1 MPGKRKIGDDMRFL
15 LKLRHHG
22 ECLLWRDQ
30 PDRKGY
36 GHFKVDG
43 RMWKAHRWAYE
54 RWVGPIPEGLTIDH
68 LCESKACVRLD
79 HLEPVTNAENTR
91 RAMERRGNR
100 CRRGHDLTV
109 PGAVYWFE
117 QEKKGRVYKG
127 RQCLRC
133 RDVTDARYRPQM
145 QLDIAA

>member
-1 MPGKRKIGDDMRFL
+1 MEKVC
-15 LKLRHHG
+15 HEG
-22 ECLLWRDQ
+22 ECIAWTSTCN
-30 PDRKGY
+30 RKGY
-36 GHFKVDG
+36 GQFGHGG
-43 RMWKAHRWAYE
+43 RMHAAHRWAYE

-68 LCESKACVRLD
+68 LCENKACVRLD

-100 CRRGHDLTV
+100 CRRGHDLTL

-117 QEKKGRVYKG
+117 QEKRGRVYQA

-133 RDVTDARYRPQM
+133 RDITGARYRQ
-145 QLDIAA
+145 QERFDIAA